1 MKAYCINLDRRPDR
15 WEKVKKQFLP
25 EEIERVSAE
34 DGNEINYGLKKPF
47 SNELAGAIS
56 HLKVIQ
62 KAKLYNL
69 PEVFIIED
77 DVVFNSDWKELYEK
91 YKKQLP
97 KKWDVVLFGG
107 NHVIKPIIE
116 NKNLV
121 KCVRSYA
128 LHAYIVKSSAYDTII
143 NYLTKKTIEVQYR
156 GIETVSVAADFF
168 MADLQSELNWYCFKP
183 HLAWQA
189 EDFSDIQ
196 NKKVNYDFLK

>member
-97 KKWDVVLFGG
+97 DRKSVV
-107 NHVIKPIIE
+107 
-116 NKNLV
+116 
-121 KCVRSYA
+121 
-128 LHAYIVKSSAYDTII
+128 
-143 NYLTKKTIEVQYR
+143 
-156 GIETVSVAADFF
+156 
-168 MADLQSELNWYCFKP
+168 
-183 HLAWQA
+183 
-189 EDFSDIQ
+189 
-196 NKKVNYDFLK
+196 